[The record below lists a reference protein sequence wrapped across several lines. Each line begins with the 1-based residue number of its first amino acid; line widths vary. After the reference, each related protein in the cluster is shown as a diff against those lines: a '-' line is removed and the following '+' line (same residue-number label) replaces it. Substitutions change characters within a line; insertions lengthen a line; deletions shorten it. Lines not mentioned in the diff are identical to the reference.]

1 MKVRR
6 PACTP
11 AAVRSRSHA
20 NAASHLPS
28 STANGRHSPLVTPH
42 SSIVPASASSAVV
55 APATRC
61 SRAPEHWMTRC
72 QQGLDLQ
79 PAACYNTVEQVSLAG
94 RRLASAG
101 WSPQRP
107 DPAWSTP
114 WATTWEG
121 DQPIRGEGAKH
132 ELSNVNNLHS
142 AGPAVDGTA
151 ASDYEGRPC
160 GGPHRGA
167 HASDAG
173 RGGAGPTGGRARR
186 PDARAAGA
194 AAARAR
200 RGVRRT
206 WRRTTVVAG
215 RGPMAGEVC
224 CRRHWCL
231 P

>member
-42 SSIVPASASSAVV
+42 SSIVPASASSAVIT
-55 APATRC
+55 PATRC

-72 QQGLDLQ
+72 QHGLDLQ
-79 PAACYNTVEQVSLAG
+79 PAACYITVQQVVLAG

-107 DPAWSTP
+107 APAWSTP
-114 WATTWEG
+114 WATAWEG

-132 ELSNVNNLHS
+132 ARSNVNDLHS
-142 AGPAVDGTA
+142 AGPAVDGPA
-151 ASDYEGRPC
+151 ARDYGGRPG

-167 HASDAG
+167 HGRDV
-173 RGGAGPTGGRARR
+173 RGGH
-186 PDARAAGA
+186 AGA
-194 AAARAR
+194 A
-200 RGVRRT
+200 G
-206 WRRTTVVAG
+206 G
-215 RGPMAGEVC
+215 
-224 CRRHWCL
+224 
-231 P
+231 